1 LYFWQEFTAHP
12 SRHLSPQT
20 NPIKQLTT
28 NHQKRNA
35 SGATVATLL
44 NHCDNTQAIRLFHF
58 DGVTVMRVQMAPKT
72 VRRLLSA
79 DGYLD
84 LGMPTQAAR
93 ELDKITDAGPLEGP
107 RQLLLGIALKQS
119 QNHSLAIQHLEKA
132 ARIMPSPIRRFAWKE
147 LVEAYR
153 AVGSEELAELA
164 EKLAGEG
171 EYQLKITL
179 PLAEKTVDIAISPKT
194 A

>member
-1 LYFWQEFTAHP
+1 
-12 SRHLSPQT
+12 
-20 NPIKQLTT
+20 
-28 NHQKRNA
+28 
-35 SGATVATLL
+35 
-44 NHCDNTQAIRLFHF
+44 
-58 DGVTVMRVQMAPKT
+58 MAPKT

-164 EKLAGEG
+164 EKLAGDG

>member
-1 LYFWQEFTAHP
+1 
-12 SRHLSPQT
+12 
-20 NPIKQLTT
+20 
-28 NHQKRNA
+28 
-35 SGATVATLL
+35 
-44 NHCDNTQAIRLFHF
+44 
-58 DGVTVMRVQMAPKT
+58 MRVQMAPKT

-119 QNHSLAIQHLEKA
+119 QDHSLAIQHLEKA

-164 EKLAGEG
+164 EKLAGDG

>member
-1 LYFWQEFTAHP
+1 
-12 SRHLSPQT
+12 
-20 NPIKQLTT
+20 
-28 NHQKRNA
+28 
-35 SGATVATLL
+35 
-44 NHCDNTQAIRLFHF
+44 
-58 DGVTVMRVQMAPKT
+58 MRVQMAPKT

-93 ELDKITDAGPLEGP
+93 ELDKISDAGPLEGP